1 VRLEALKAGAEV
13 MMDLLTWFGLLLLVT
28 LALVSN
34 LDIWPQDIT
43 AGDLALFA
51 VNLNL
56 LSKPLGDI
64 GKVYNQGRE
73 AYPALLRVLQPDR
86 AAALGMD
93 D

>member
-1 VRLEALKAGAEV
+1 

-34 LDIWPQDIT
+34 LDIWPQKTT